1 MAYKMRCGKG
11 YELAVLGLLTLA
23 DFDVYAPL
31 VDDQGI
37 DGIIRVQTERGVR
50 FFDLQIKGSKRW
62 DTIRCSVSALP
73 PDSVLILFCDNCKE
87 LLWFLQPEAAQLFP
101 PQNPKWGDIF
111 LKAEMV
117 KRFKEEG
124 RGDLLR
130 LREWLTEYVANTSAI
145 TVSL

>member
-37 DGIIRVQTERGVR
+37 DGIIRVKGKRECRY
-50 FFDLQIKGSKRW
+50 FDLQIKGSKSW
-62 DTIRCSVSALP
+62 GAIRCVVGALP
-73 PDSVLILFCDNCKE
+73 VNGVLILFCDGCKE
-87 LLWFLQPEAAQLFP
+87 VLWFLRDEAVKLFP

-111 LKAEMV
+111 LKAEAV
-117 KRFKEEG
+117 RGFKDEG
-124 RGDLLR
+124 RDDLTRLHAR
-130 LREWLTEYVANTSAI
+130 LRT
-145 TVSL
+145 TV